1 MFPLPFS
8 PKLIAAG
15 IGLAAVLALG
25 YVGYNHVYDKGA
37 ASVQVL
43 WDKVEADRAAVIE
56 KLKSDAAL
64 SALNMK
70 KESENQV
77 RLLNEKNK
85 NLVATVAAITRE
97 LQNRPDRP
105 SGTDVPGNP
114 TPVPV
119 CPGAT
124 GKELYRADAEF
135 LIGEAARAETVRNQL
150 EYCVSQYN
158 SVYQESL
165 KFQLPPK

>member
-1 MFPLPFS
+1 MFTSLYVR
-8 PKLIAAG
+8 AG
-15 IGLAAVLALG
+15 ILAALLAAILG
-25 YVGYNHVYDKGA
+25 IGWTTYNHIYNKGA

-43 WDKVEADRAAVIE
+43 WDKVEADRAAVIAD
-56 KLKSDAAL
+56 LKTKAAL
-64 SALNMK
+64 SELTLK

-85 NLVATVAAITRE
+85 SLVATVAAITRE
-97 LQNRPDRP
+97 LQNRPNRP
-105 SGTDVPGNP
+105 SGTDVPGNT
-114 TPVPV
+114 TPVIST
-119 CPGAT
+119 GAT

-150 EYCVSQYN
+150 EYCVNQYN

-165 KFQLPPK
+165 KFQTPPK

>member
-1 MFPLPFS
+1 MFPLS
-8 PKLIAAG
+8 LLNIKLIAAG
-15 IGLAAVLALG
+15 IGLAAVLGLG

-43 WDKVEADRAAVIE
+43 WDKVEADRAAVIAD
-56 KLKSDAAL
+56 LKAKAAL
-64 SALNMK
+64 SELTMK

-105 SGTDVPGNP
+105 SGTDVSGNP
-114 TPVPV
+114 TPAV
-119 CPGAT
+119 GAT

-135 LIGEAARAETVRNQL
+135 LIGEATRAETVRNQL
-150 EYCVSQYN
+150 EYCTAQYN
-158 SVYQESL
+158 TVYQESL
-165 KFQLPPK
+165 KLQK

>member
-1 MFPLPFS
+1 MFPLSLFNI
-8 PKLIAAG
+8 KLIAAA
-15 IGLAAVLALG
+15 IGLAAVLGLG

-43 WDKVEADRAAVIE
+43 WDKVEADRAAVIAD
-56 KLKSDAAL
+56 LKTKAAL
-64 SALNMK
+64 SELTMK

-85 NLVATVAAITRE
+85 NLVATVTAITRE

-105 SGTDVPGNP
+105 SSTDVPGN
-114 TPVPV
+114 TTTTV
-119 CPGAT
+119 GAT

-135 LIGEAARAETVRNQL
+135 LIGEATRAEQVRNQL
-150 EYCVSQYN
+150 EYCTSQYN
-158 SVYQESL
+158 TVYQEYL
-165 KFQLPPK
+165 KNQPK

>member
-1 MFPLPFS
+1 MFPLS
-8 PKLIAAG
+8 ALNIKLIAAG

-25 YVGYNHVYDKGA
+25 YIGYNHVYDKGA

-56 KLKSDAAL
+56 KLKADAAL
-64 SALNMK
+64 SELTMK

-105 SGTDVPGNP
+105 SGTDVSGNP
-114 TPVPV
+114 TPV

-158 SVYQESL
+158 IVYQESL
-165 KFQLPPK
+165 KLQAPPK